1 MIERFKFWNWTAT
14 VVVLAFLLIRRAA
27 GQDTELSVAD
37 AQTHAALAVVRDLV
51 MLVRYQGGHL
61 WTWQQDIMTKAQLL
75 LDEHGIE
82 WRAPPR
88 KP

>member
-1 MIERFKFWNWTAT
+1 MTADSLDAI
-14 VVVLAFLLIRRAA
+14 VVPDECPELVQRMLE
-27 GQDTELSVAD
+27 QLSVAD
-37 AQTHAALAVVRDLV
+37 AQTRAALAVVRDLV